1 MTVKKM
7 PVSLPETLKSEL
19 EKMSVEVGLSQNQLL
34 VMSAQSLVANYKE
47 KGSFIFAD
55 LLNPEHRS

>member
-1 MTVKKM
+1 M
-7 PVSLPETLKSEL
+7 PVSLPENLKCEL

-34 VMSAQSLVANYKE
+34 MMAAQSLIANYKE

>member
-1 MTVKKM
+1 MTLKKM
-7 PVSLPETLKSEL
+7 PVSLPENLKYDL

-34 VMSAQSLVANYKE
+34 VMAAQSLIANYKE